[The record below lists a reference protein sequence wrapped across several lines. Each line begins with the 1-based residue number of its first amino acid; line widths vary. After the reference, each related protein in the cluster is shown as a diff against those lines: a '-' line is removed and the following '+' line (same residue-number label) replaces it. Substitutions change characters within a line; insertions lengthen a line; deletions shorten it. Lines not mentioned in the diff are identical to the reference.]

1 MSLMP
6 TLHDG
11 TATAAIVLPS
21 NVFFT
26 STSTGTCYS
35 GLKIGSDGNLYER
48 QAVGGWS
55 RFGTWLFIGTAAN
68 YYVQRTVNSGSL
80 TTDAGGPVGSG
91 LQLNADRI
99 YDVQTSY
106 SDKTT
111 TVKFEIATE
120 SAGTTI
126 VATRSYTFFAQSGV
140 A

>member
-1 MSLMP
+1 M
-6 TLHDG
+6 TILHGG
-11 TATAAIVLPS
+11 TASAAIVLPS
-21 NVFFT
+21 NTFIT
-26 STSTGTCYS
+26 NNSTGTCYS

-48 QAVGGWS
+48 QAAGGWS

-68 YYVQRTVNSGSL
+68 YYVQRTVTSGSL

-99 YDVQTSY
+99 YDIQISY
-106 SDKTT
+106 GEKLA

-126 VATRSYTFFAQSGV
+126 VASNSYSFV
-140 A
+140 ASSVV